1 MTPLSAGPR
10 NIINASDAANHHVS
24 SVMISG
30 SAQGIVRGLILAAV
44 LSQAACSWQPESMLS
59 ANRGAAVDL
68 KVTAERI
75 NALGRVEP
83 KGGLISITGVPGARI
98 GEISVCE
105 GQVVGA
111 NAKLFVLDN
120 YGELDAHCKMIE
132 AQLVEAKRLLK
143 IEKENVA
150 LLREELDVEEAQIQQ
165 LDPYD
170 RKAQGRKVEAL
181 RDAGENAR
189 IDYDRLKGLKEAGSS
204 TDLVSQQEIDAQKL
218 KLSSAQAEL
227 DAAEALFQKFDQS
240 QKIARRKIE
249 IQRRRAAIAAE
260 RLAAR
265 IESLEASHRAALI
278 QRDRAVVHAVLA
290 GRILRILSRPG
301 ETIGAQPV
309 LQMGDTSAM
318 DVVAEV
324 SELQAWDL
332 DRAGPVTMTALGE
345 TLHGTIDLEKNRR
358 MVGRNSLFSLDP
370 TVDAD
375 RRVILVRIRL
385 DQRSSQMVADLT
397 NLQVDVEIPLGPPR
411 RAEPVGSAPADA
423 STVNPP
429 SLHHEDAVSLV

>member
-1 MTPLSAGPR
+1 RIMTPLSAGPP

-44 LSQAACSWQPESMLS
+44 LSQAACSWQPESMIS
-59 ANRGAAVDL
+59 ANRGADVDL

-83 KGGLISITGVPGARI
+83 RGGLISIAGVPGARI
-98 GEISVCE
+98 GEVSVCE

-111 NAKLFVLDN
+111 NAELFVLDN
-120 YGELDAHCKMIE
+120 YGELDANCKMIE
-132 AQLVEAKRLLK
+132 AQRDEAKTLLDLEAK
-143 IEKENVA
+143 NEA

-170 RKAQGRKVEAL
+170 RLAQGLKVEAL

-189 IDYDRLKGLKEAGSS
+189 IDSDRLIRLKEAGSS
-204 TDLVSQQEIDAQKL
+204 LVSQQEIDAQKL
-218 KLSSAQAEL
+218 KVSSAKAEL
-227 DAAEALFQKFDQS
+227 DEAEALLKKFDQA

-260 RLAAR
+260 KGRLAAR
-265 IESLEASHRAALI
+265 IKSLEASHRAALI
-278 QRDRAVVHAVLA
+278 QRDQAVVHAVLA

-324 SELQAWDL
+324 SELQARDL
-332 DRAGPVTMTALGE
+332 GRAGPVTMTALGE
-345 TLHGTIDLEKNRR
+345 TLHGTIDLEKSRR

-411 RAEPVGSAPADA
+411 RVEPVGSAPADA

-429 SLHHEDAVSLV
+429 QPPS

>member
-1 MTPLSAGPR
+1 
-10 NIINASDAANHHVS
+10 
-24 SVMISG
+24 
-30 SAQGIVRGLILAAV
+30 
-44 LSQAACSWQPESMLS
+44 
-59 ANRGAAVDL
+59 
-68 KVTAERI
+68 
-75 NALGRVEP
+75 
-83 KGGLISITGVPGARI
+83 GLISITGVPGARI

-120 YGELDAHCKMIE
+120 YGELDANCEMIE
-132 AQLVEAKRLLK
+132 AQRAEAKTLLDL
-143 IEKENVA
+143 ETQSEA
-150 LLREELDVEEAQIQQ
+150 LLREDLDVEEAQIQQ

-170 RKAQGRKVEAL
+170 RLAQGLKVEAL

-189 IDYDRLKGLKEAGSS
+189 IDSDRLIRLKEAGSS
-204 TDLVSQQEIDAQKL
+204 LVSQQEIDAQKL
-218 KLSSAQAEL
+218 KVRSAKAEL
-227 DAAEALFQKFDQS
+227 DEAEALLKKFDQA

-260 RLAAR
+260 KGRLAAR
-265 IESLEASHRAALI
+265 IKSLEASHRAALI
-278 QRDRAVVHAVLA
+278 QRDQAVVHAVLA

-324 SELQAWDL
+324 SELQARDL
-332 DRAGPVTMTALGE
+332 GRAGPVTMTALGE
-345 TLHGTIDLEKNRR
+345 TLHGTIDLEKSRR

-411 RAEPVGSAPADA
+411 RVEPVGSAPADA

-429 SLHHEDAVSLV
+429 QPPS

>member
-1 MTPLSAGPR
+1 MTPLSAGPP

-30 SAQGIVRGLILAAV
+30 SAQGIVRWLILAAV
-44 LSQAACSWQPESMLS
+44 LSQAACSWQPESMIS
-59 ANRGAAVDL
+59 ANRGADVDL

-83 KGGLISITGVPGARI
+83 KGGLISIAGVPGARI

-111 NAKLFVLDN
+111 NAELFVLDN
-120 YGELDAHCKMIE
+120 YGELDANCKMIE
-132 AQLVEAKRLLK
+132 AQRDEAKTLLDLEAK
-143 IEKENVA
+143 SEA

-170 RKAQGRKVEAL
+170 RLAQRRKVDAL

-189 IDYDRLKGLKEAGSS
+189 IDYDRLIRLKEAGSS
-204 TDLVSQQEIDAQKL
+204 LVSQQEIDAQKL
-218 KLSSAQAEL
+218 KVSSAKAEL
-227 DAAEALFQKFDQS
+227 DEAEALLKKFDQS

-260 RLAAR
+260 KGRLAAR
-265 IESLEASHRAALI
+265 IKSLEASHRAALI
-278 QRDRAVVHAVLA
+278 QRDQAVVHAVLA

-324 SELQAWDL
+324 SELQARDL
-332 DRAGPVTMTALGE
+332 GRAGPVTMTALGE
-345 TLHGTIDLEKNRR
+345 TLHGTIDLEKSRR

-411 RAEPVGSAPADA
+411 RVEPVGSAPADA

-429 SLHHEDAVSLV
+429 QPPS

>member
-1 MTPLSAGPR
+1 MTPLSAGPP

-30 SAQGIVRGLILAAV
+30 SAQGIVRWLILAAV

-120 YGELDAHCKMIE
+120 YRELDANCEMIE
-132 AQLVEAKRLLK
+132 AQRAEAKTLLDL
-143 IEKENVA
+143 ETQSEA
-150 LLREELDVEEAQIQQ
+150 LLREDLDVEEAQIQQ

-170 RKAQGRKVEAL
+170 RLAQGLKVEAL

-189 IDYDRLKGLKEAGSS
+189 IDSDRLIRLKEAGSS
-204 TDLVSQQEIDAQKL
+204 LVSQQEIDAQKL
-218 KLSSAQAEL
+218 KVRSAKAEL
-227 DAAEALFQKFDQS
+227 DEAEALLKKFDQA

-260 RLAAR
+260 KGRLAAR
-265 IESLEASHRAALI
+265 IKSLEASHRAALI
-278 QRDRAVVHAVLA
+278 QWDQAVVHAVLA

-301 ETIGAQPV
+301 ETISAQPV

-324 SELQAWDL
+324 SELQARDL
-332 DRAGPVTMTALGE
+332 GRAGPVTMTALGE
-345 TLHGTIDLEKNRR
+345 TLHGTIDLEKSRR

-411 RAEPVGSAPADA
+411 RVEPVGSAPADA

-429 SLHHEDAVSLV
+429 QPPS

>member
-1 MTPLSAGPR
+1 MTPLSAGPP
-10 NIINASDAANHHVS
+10 NIINVSDAANHHVS
-24 SVMISG
+24 SVVISG

-44 LSQAACSWQPESMLS
+44 LSQAACSWQPESMIS
-59 ANRGAAVDL
+59 ANRGADVDL
-68 KVTAERI
+68 KVTTERI

-83 KGGLISITGVPGARI
+83 RGGLISIAGVPGARI

-111 NAKLFVLDN
+111 NAELFMLDN
-120 YGELDAHCKMIE
+120 YGELDANCKMIE
-132 AQLVEAKRLLK
+132 AQRDEAKTLLDLEAK
-143 IEKENVA
+143 NDA
-150 LLREELDVEEAQIQQ
+150 LLRKELDVEEAQIQQ

-170 RKAQGRKVEAL
+170 RQAYRRKVDAL
-181 RDAGENAR
+181 RDAGENAS
-189 IDYDRLKGLKEAGSS
+189 IDYDRLIKLKEAGSS
-204 TDLVSQQEIDAQKL
+204 LVSQQQIDAQKL
-218 KLSSAQAEL
+218 KVSSVQAEL
-227 DAAEALFQKFDQS
+227 DVAKALLQKFDQS
-240 QKIARRKIE
+240 QKIARQKIE
-249 IQRRRAAIAAE
+249 IQRQRAAIAAE
-260 RLAAR
+260 KGRLAAR
-265 IESLEASHRAALI
+265 IKSLEASHRAALI

-290 GRILRILSRPG
+290 GRILRIFSRPG
-301 ETIGAQPV
+301 ETIGTQPV

-324 SELQAWDL
+324 SELQARDL
-332 DRAGPVTMTALGE
+332 GRAGPVTMTALGE
-345 TLHGTIDLEKNRR
+345 TLHGTIDLEKSGR

-385 DQRSSQMVADLT
+385 DQRSSQMVANLT

-411 RAEPVGSAPADA
+411 RVEPVGSAPADA

-429 SLHHEDAVSLV
+429 QPPS

>member
-1 MTPLSAGPR
+1 MTPLSAGPP

-30 SAQGIVRGLILAAV
+30 SAQGIVRWLILAAV

-59 ANRGAAVDL
+59 ANRGAAVDP

-120 YGELDAHCKMIE
+120 YRELNANCEMIKAQCDEAKTLFDLE
-132 AQLVEAKRLLK
+132 AQSE
-143 IEKENVA
+143 A

-170 RKAQGRKVEAL
+170 RKAQGRKVEEL
-181 RDAGENAR
+181 RYAGENAR
-189 IDYDRLKGLKEAGSS
+189 IDYDRLIRLKEAGSS

-218 KLSSAQAEL
+218 KMRSAQAEL

-240 QKIARRKIE
+240 QKIAQRKIE
-249 IQRRRAAIAAE
+249 LQRRRAAIAAGKG

-265 IESLEASHRAALI
+265 IKSLEASHRAALI
-278 QRDRAVVHAVLA
+278 QRDQAVVHAVLA

-301 ETIGAQPV
+301 ETIGPQPV

-324 SELQAWDL
+324 SELQARDL

-345 TLHGTIDLEKNRR
+345 TLHGTIDLEKSRR

-385 DQRSSQMVADLT
+385 DQRSSQMLADLT

-411 RAEPVGSAPADA
+411 RVEPVGSAPADA

-429 SLHHEDAVSLV
+429 QPPS

>member
-1 MTPLSAGPR
+1 HEGIAQ
-10 NIINASDAANHHVS
+10 
-24 SVMISG
+24 ISCQ
-30 SAQGIVRGLILAAV
+30 S
-44 LSQAACSWQPESMLS
+44 P
-59 ANRGAAVDL
+59 GAKFVPNS
-68 KVTAERI
+68 I
-75 NALGRVEP
+75 GVEP

-120 YGELDAHCKMIE
+120 YRELDANCEMIE
-132 AQLVEAKRLLK
+132 AQRDEAKTLLDLEAK
-143 IEKENVA
+143 NEA

-170 RKAQGRKVEAL
+170 RLAQGLKVEAL

-189 IDYDRLKGLKEAGSS
+189 IDSDRLIRLKEAGSS
-204 TDLVSQQEIDAQKL
+204 LVSQQEIDAQKL
-218 KLSSAQAEL
+218 KVRSAKAEL
-227 DAAEALFQKFDQS
+227 DEAEALLKKFDQA

-260 RLAAR
+260 KGRLAAR
-265 IESLEASHRAALI
+265 IKSLEASHRAALI
-278 QRDRAVVHAVLA
+278 QRDQAVVHAVLA

-301 ETIGAQPV
+301 ETISAQPV

-324 SELQAWDL
+324 SELQARDL
-332 DRAGPVTMTALGE
+332 GRAGPVTMTALGE
-345 TLHGTIDLEKNRR
+345 TLHGTIDLEKSRR

-411 RAEPVGSAPADA
+411 RIEPVGSAPADA

-429 SLHHEDAVSLV
+429 QPPS

>member
-1 MTPLSAGPR
+1 MTPLSAGPP

-30 SAQGIVRGLILAAV
+30 SAQGIVRWLILAAV

-120 YGELDAHCKMIE
+120 YRELDANCEMIE
-132 AQLVEAKRLLK
+132 AQRDEAKTLLDLETK
-143 IEKENVA
+143 SEA

-170 RKAQGRKVEAL
+170 RLAHRRKVEAL

-189 IDYDRLKGLKEAGSS
+189 IDSDRLIRLKEAGSS
-204 TDLVSQQEIDAQKL
+204 LVSQQEIDAQKL
-218 KLSSAQAEL
+218 KVSSAQAEL
-227 DAAEALFQKFDQS
+227 DEAEALLKKFDQS

-260 RLAAR
+260 KGRLAAR
-265 IESLEASHRAALI
+265 IKSLEASHRAALI
-278 QRDRAVVHAVLA
+278 QRDQAVVHAVLA

-301 ETIGAQPV
+301 ETIGTQPV

-324 SELQAWDL
+324 SELQARDL
-332 DRAGPVTMTALGE
+332 GRAGPVTMTALGE
-345 TLHGTIDLEKNRR
+345 TLHGTIDLEKSRR

-411 RAEPVGSAPADA
+411 RVEPVGSAPADA

-429 SLHHEDAVSLV
+429 QPPS

>member
-1 MTPLSAGPR
+1 MTPLSAGPP

-30 SAQGIVRGLILAAV
+30 SAQGIVRWLILAAV
-44 LSQAACSWQPESMLS
+44 LSQAACSWQPESMIS

-83 KGGLISITGVPGARI
+83 KGGLISIAGVPGARI

-120 YGELDAHCKMIE
+120 YGELDANCKMIE
-132 AQLVEAKRLLK
+132 AQRDEAKTLLDL
-143 IEKENVA
+143 ETQSEA

-170 RKAQGRKVEAL
+170 RLAQGRKVEAL

-189 IDYDRLKGLKEAGSS
+189 IDYDRLIRLKEAGSS
-204 TDLVSQQEIDAQKL
+204 LVSQQEIDAQKL
-218 KLSSAQAEL
+218 KVSSAKAEL
-227 DAAEALFQKFDQS
+227 DEAEALLKKFDQS

-260 RLAAR
+260 KGRLAAR
-265 IESLEASHRAALI
+265 IKSLEASHRAALI
-278 QRDRAVVHAVLA
+278 QRDQAVVHAVLA

-324 SELQAWDL
+324 SELQARDL
-332 DRAGPVTMTALGE
+332 GRAGPVTMTALGE
-345 TLHGTIDLEKNRR
+345 TLHGTIDLEKSRR

-411 RAEPVGSAPADA
+411 RVEPVGSAPADA

-429 SLHHEDAVSLV
+429 QPPS